1 MMENGNASFAFHF
14 SDLFDIDN
22 IGESRKRLSISKD
35 ISKFSFC
42 IKHGAKT
49 VHIYDYRFHDKHE
62 YLHGI
67 YVLQ

>member
-1 MMENGNASFAFHF
+1 MLVSHF
-14 SDLFDIDN
+14 ILAICLALK
-22 IGESRKRLSISKD
+22 IWKRLSISKD

-42 IKHGAKT
+42 IKNGAKT
-49 VHIYDYRFHDKHE
+49 VHIYDYRFHNKHE